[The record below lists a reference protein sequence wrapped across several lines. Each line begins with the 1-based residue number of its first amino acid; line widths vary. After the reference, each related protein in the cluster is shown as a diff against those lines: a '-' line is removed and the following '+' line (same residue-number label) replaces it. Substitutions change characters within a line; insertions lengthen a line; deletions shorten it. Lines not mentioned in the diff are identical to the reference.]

1 LPYAT
6 HCNNLNSAIRGKLN
20 NNKNYASRLWGFLK
34 LKRED
39 NAKNNNSPVSLMV
52 AALPFCTHIN
62 TFTYITFTTLT
73 TFWRQTM
80 LNFSR
85 SFFLVMTSLFM
96 MLTAAPAMSAG
107 EASFADFK
115 YVLHVDDLAPAK
127 MELALNNAT
136 NLLQAY
142 PPGAVEVEIVAYNIG
157 LRMLFKDSIYSERI
171 DSLSQSGVK
180 FSACGVTLKG
190 MTKQL
195 GYTPELNPVAKVV
208 PGGIV
213 RIGELVRS
221 GYVYVKP

>member
-1 LPYAT
+1 MQ
-6 HCNNLNSAIRGKLN
+6 NI
-20 NNKNYASRLWGFLK
+20 LK
-34 LKRED
+34 
-39 NAKNNNSPVSLMV
+39 SFFVIIIS
-52 AALPFCTHIN
+52 I
-62 TFTYITFTTLT
+62 ITLT
-73 TFWRQTM
+73 VAT
-80 LNFSR
+80 
-85 SFFLVMTSLFM
+85 
-96 MLTAAPAMSAG
+96 PALSAD
-107 EASFADFK
+107 ESFADYK

-142 PPGAVEVEIVAYNIG
+142 PPGTVEIEVVAYNIG
-157 LRMLFKDSIYSERI
+157 LRMLFKRSEYSKRV

-195 GYTPELNPVAKVV
+195 GYEPELNPVAKMV

-213 RIGELVRS
+213 RIGDLVRQ